1 MERMFSILLA
11 SVCLALPQAG
21 QGQGQADTLN
31 LETALTF
38 ARESNPMLQATRFR
52 ADAALERVPQAG
64 AWPDPMLSLG
74 LVNRV
79 VRTFGASAPMSVNSV
94 QLTQRIPWPGKL
106 GFSKERALR
115 LAEAE
120 RFDSEEAE
128 QALLARVK
136 SVYYQLA
143 YVDRSIAIM
152 NQTRRLLRDF
162 LDVSTAMYGVGTA
175 LQQDVLRAQISV
187 AQMTEDITV
196 MEQNRVAMASRLNAL
211 LGRTATEWVGALE
224 LPAIGEELPPADVLI
239 ALAAERRPAL
249 KAAAERTQ
257 AAEAGYRA
265 ARKTMYPDLTVTVG
279 YGHRP
284 DFEDLTTVMVGFSLP
299 VFAGSRQ
306 KPLQREMQANISL
319 TEVRAFDLYNETYAR
334 LSELRAEAERASNLS
349 DLYATSVLPQ
359 AEASVEAALSAYR
372 VGSVDFQ
379 TLVQNQLTVN
389 RYAIQQVLLT
399 ADYHRAVA
407 DISALIGNDLEEE
420 NE

>member
-1 MERMFSILLA
+1 MNRMLSVLLLA
-11 SVCLALPQAG
+11 VGLALPQAARG
-21 QGQGQADTLN
+21 QRTGDTLY
-31 LETALTF
+31 LETAL
-38 ARESNPMLQATRFR
+38 ALAHDANPMLQATRFR

-64 AWPDPMLSLG
+64 AWPDPMLSFG
-74 LVNRV
+74 LMNRV
-79 VRTFGASAPMSVNSV
+79 ASSFGASVPMSQNTV
-94 QLTQRIPWPGKL
+94 QLTQRFPWPGKL
-106 GFSKERALR
+106 AFSQERERR

-120 RFDSEEAE
+120 RLDSEESE
-128 QALLARVK
+128 VVLLARVK
-136 SVYYQLA
+136 AIYYRLA
-143 YVDRSIAIM
+143 FVDRSITIM
-152 NQTRRLLRDF
+152 EETRGLLRN
-162 LDVSTAMYGVGTA
+162 LHDVSSAMYAVGTA
-175 LQQDVLRAQISV
+175 QQQDVLRAQVSV

-196 MEQNRVAMASRLNAL
+196 MEQNRVAMAARLNAL
-211 LGRTATEWVGALE
+211 LGQAATEPVGALE
-224 LPAIGEELPPADVLI
+224 LPAIGADLPPAD
-239 ALAAERRPAL
+239 ALYAVAAERRPAL

-265 ARKTMYPDLTVTVG
+265 ARRTMYPDLTVTVG

-284 DFEDLTTVMVGFSLP
+284 DFVDLTTVMVGFSIP

-306 KPLQREMQANISL
+306 KPLQREMQANISVS
-319 TEVRAFDLYNETYAR
+319 EARALDLYNETYAR

-349 DLYATSVLPQ
+349 NLYAFSVLPQ
-359 AEASVEAALSAYR
+359 AEAAVEAALSAYR

-399 ADYHRAVA
+399 ADYYRAVA

>member
-1 MERMFSILLA
+1 MERTFFLILA
-11 SVCLALPQAG
+11 AACLVLPQTAVG
-21 QGQGQADTLN
+21 QRSTDTLR
-31 LETALTF
+31 LETALEQ
-38 ARESNPMLQATRFR
+38 ARDANPMLQATRFR

-74 LVNRV
+74 LLNRV
-79 VRTFGASAPMSVNSV
+79 ARTFGASAPMSVNSV
-94 QLTQRIPWPGKL
+94 QLTQRFPWPGKL
-106 GFSKERALR
+106 AFGEERESH

-120 RFDSEEAE
+120 RLDSEESE
-128 QALLARVK
+128 EALLARVK
-136 SVYYQLA
+136 SVYYQIA
-143 YVDRSIAIM
+143 YMDRSISIM
-152 NQTRRLLRDF
+152 EQTRGLLRDF
-162 LDVSTAMYGVGTA
+162 QDVSSAMYAVGTA
-175 LQQDVLRAQISV
+175 LQQDVLRAQVSV

-196 MEQNRVAMASRLNAL
+196 MEQNRVAMAARLNAL
-211 LGRTATEWVGALE
+211 LGRAATEAVGALE
-224 LPAIGEELPPADVLI
+224 LPDVGEDLPTADALI
-239 ALAAERRPAL
+239 AMAVERRPAL
-249 KAAAERTQ
+249 KAAAVRTQ
-257 AAEAGYRA
+257 AAEAGYRS

-284 DFEDLTTVMVGFSLP
+284 DFEDLTSVMVGFSLP

-306 KPLQREMQANISL
+306 KPLQREMLANISL
-319 TEVRAFDLYNETYAR
+319 FEARALDLYNETYAR
-334 LSELRAEAERASNLS
+334 LAELRAEAERASNLS
-349 DLYATSVLPQ
+349 ELYAISVLPQ
-359 AEASVEAALSAYR
+359 AEAAVEAALSAYR